1 MLKGLPLAYDRD
13 LQEDK
18 EPVFDS
24 MEQLLLLLPAVTGM
38 IATLTLRPE
47 VLQAAAPQGFALAT
61 DVAEWLVRQGVP
73 FRSAHEISGEMVA
86 FCERAG
92 LELDELDDDQLA
104 GIDERLTPEV
114 RSVLTVPGAL
124 AARSTRGGTAPVRV
138 AEQFVALKELAIEH
152 ADWSAS
158 SPVAAA
164 L

>member
-38 IATLTLRPE
+38 VATLTLRPE
-47 VLQAAAPQGFALAT
+47 VLAAAAPEGFALAT

-73 FRSAHEISGEMVA
+73 FRSAHEISGAMVA
-86 FCERAG
+86 FCEQAG
-92 LELDELDDDQLA
+92 LELDQLDDDQLA
-104 GIDERLTPEV
+104 GIDERLTPDV
-114 RSVLTVPGAL
+114 RSVLSVEGAL
-124 AARSTRGGTAPVRV
+124 AARSTRGGTAPQRV
-138 AEQFVALKELAIEH
+138 AEQRAELAALV
-152 ADWSAS
+152 ADHVAWSAS
-158 SPVAAA
+158 SPVAGV

>member
-1 MLKGLPLAYDRD
+1 MPQKKNPDIAELARGKSGRFVGNLTGLLTMLKGLPLAYDRD

-47 VLQAAAPQGFALAT
+47 VLEAAAPQGFALAT

-86 FCERAG
+86 FCEQAG
-92 LELDELDDDQLA
+92 LELED
-104 GIDERLTPEV
+104 RK
-114 RSVLTVPGAL
+114 
-124 AARSTRGGTAPVRV
+124 STRLNSSHANISYAV
-138 AEQFVALKELAIEH
+138 FCLKKKNITIKI
-152 ADWSAS
+152 SK
-158 SPVAAA
+158 
-164 L
+164 